1 MRSKYS
7 NSFHFILALLF
18 LGTFYPFVHNYVLF
32 GTQKALVSL
41 IALGIWTISILIRKH
56 NNLILPKKAFNLIV
70 FIQIIFILFWSF
82 VIDSQGIRAQ
92 ATKIALSWVIIV
104 LVLNSI
110 DTKYFLKTFT
120 KLNIISLILC
130 IIGIILVMSGITSLV
145 STHVYQSDKIIYNY
159 VFFFIKRSDL
169 TYLNIRPSGYYD
181 EPGSFAYVVML
192 LLLLNRKFFKN
203 IKWEYALLVL
213 PLVTTSLAHIVTA
226 TLFLIIYYTNIKS
239 IRYII
244 IIISISAVLLFAFNS
259 FQKTEYGQYFSSKTI
274 DRIEKIIEGEGD
286 SGRSGGLDLGP
297 KIFKDNY
304 LGVSPETVK
313 IKFPD
318 FVNETFWAPL
328 IYYGIFGIGFFYLPF
343 IYIFIKIIKT
353 RDKEDLLAFILLMF
367 NLLQRPNYAYPL
379 FILLIY
385 YLFFTPKKELIT

>member
-92 ATKIALSWVIIV
+92 ATIIALSWVIIV

-145 STHVYQSDKIIYNY
+145 STHG
-159 VFFFIKRSDL
+159 L
-169 TYLNIRPSGYYD
+169 
-181 EPGSFAYVVML
+181 
-192 LLLLNRKFFKN
+192 
-203 IKWEYALLVL
+203 
-213 PLVTTSLAHIVTA
+213 
-226 TLFLIIYYTNIKS
+226 
-239 IRYII
+239 
-244 IIISISAVLLFAFNS
+244 
-259 FQKTEYGQYFSSKTI
+259 SK
-274 DRIEKIIEGEGD
+274 
-286 SGRSGGLDLGP
+286 
-297 KIFKDNY
+297 
-304 LGVSPETVK
+304 
-313 IKFPD
+313 
-318 FVNETFWAPL
+318 
-328 IYYGIFGIGFFYLPF
+328 
-343 IYIFIKIIKT
+343 
-353 RDKEDLLAFILLMF
+353 
-367 NLLQRPNYAYPL
+367 
-379 FILLIY
+379 
-385 YLFFTPKKELIT
+385 